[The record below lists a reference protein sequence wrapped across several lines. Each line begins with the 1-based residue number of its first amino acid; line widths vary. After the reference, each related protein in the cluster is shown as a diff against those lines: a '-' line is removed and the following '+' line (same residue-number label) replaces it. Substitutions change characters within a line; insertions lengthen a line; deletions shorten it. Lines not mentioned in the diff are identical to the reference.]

1 MQQIDVDNPKNLPE
15 RKEILIDKGDQ
26 GTPWKHEIMTVQL
39 TAGETYYRVCIQ
51 VFFVHYFMW
60 ELYLYF
66 QLVRPVN

>member
-39 TAGETYYRVCIQ
+39 TAGETYYRVCI
-51 VFFVHYFMW
+51 
-60 ELYLYF
+60 
-66 QLVRPVN
+66 PVSYTHLTLPTIYSV